1 MINHAFHS
9 KKLLKWKGLV
19 FHWYLYNK
27 WTLQVIVT
35 WSYKISLLVLKNIHL
50 FAALTRDILFTTQ
63 REIFM
68 LVIWNCCSSSQS
80 RLKSGT
86 TICWG
91 TRKLT
96 FQNIE
101 GFLCFGL
108 DCSKILKRYKGDS
121 IAGDEVLIYPELTLF
136 PLDPS
141 KKLFFPL

>member
-9 KKLLKWKGLV
+9 KKLSKWKGLV
-19 FHWYLYNK
+19 FHWYLYNEHY
-27 WTLQVIVT
+27 IVT
-35 WSYKISLLVLKNIHL
+35 WSYKISLPVLKNIQL
-50 FAALTRDILFTTQ
+50 LAALTRDILFTTQ

-86 TICWG
+86 TVCWG

-96 FQNIE
+96 FQNTE